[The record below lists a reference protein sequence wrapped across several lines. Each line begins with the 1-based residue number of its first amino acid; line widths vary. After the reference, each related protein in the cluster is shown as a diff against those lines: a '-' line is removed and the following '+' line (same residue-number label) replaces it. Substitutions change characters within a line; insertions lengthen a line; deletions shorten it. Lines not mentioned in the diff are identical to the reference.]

1 MSQCTDDMAEEPFD
15 HGIKMVDLTGQLTD
29 QRDIA
34 RRAWQLM
41 EAARLSSPLGPCLCF
56 GHRSNW
62 PKVR

>member
-1 MSQCTDDMAEEPFD
+1 MAEEPFD

-41 EAARLSSPLGPCLCF
+41 EAARSLPETSPDTCP
-56 GHRSNW
+56 
-62 PKVR
+62 